1 MRDLLSW
8 RLFSYTPLFV
18 CALLFP
24 QRIYQLVRADRPY
37 WSFDFFPHTL
47 RPSIETIIVDFISH
61 LLPSVQFTWCNG
73 LRLNRQLSLPLFF
86 STRPCNRI
94 KNSQR
99 KGQIKQKKNV
109 WHQFEKWKTNETHV
123 RFAFDLHWRHRL
135 TCEMWWPQSIPVL
148 FYPVCGDFG
157 YPSPNR
163 SDATK
168 EEKRE
173 CSGIKS
179 VASLC

>member
-47 RPSIETIIVDFISH
+47 RPSIETIIVDFTSH
-61 LLPSVQFTWCNG
+61 LLPSAQFTWCNG

-94 KNSQR
+94 KNSLR
-99 KGQIKQKKNV
+99 KGQIKQKKTFDINSRNEKQTKLTFGLLSTYVDVIV
-109 WHQFEKWKTNETHV
+109 WHAKCDDRSPSQCYFIRSAET
-123 RFAFDLHWRHRL
+123 LGIRHQ
-135 TCEMWWPQSIPVL
+135 T
-148 FYPVCGDFG
+148 G
-157 YPSPNR
+157 
-163 SDATK
+163 ATQPKKRK
-168 EEKRE
+168 ESALE
-173 CSGIKS
+173 
-179 VASLC
+179 